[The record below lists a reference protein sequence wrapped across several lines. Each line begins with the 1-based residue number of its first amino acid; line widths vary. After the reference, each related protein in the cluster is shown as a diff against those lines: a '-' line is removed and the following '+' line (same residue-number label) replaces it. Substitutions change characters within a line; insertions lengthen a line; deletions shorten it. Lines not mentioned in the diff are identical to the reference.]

1 MALLS
6 AAARVCLA
14 NTPDLPEAVRQLD
27 LLLSGCE
34 DRFVTYMV
42 AVLDLDRFLVT
53 VVNAGH
59 LPPMLRRAGQATV
72 EELNRE
78 LAGLP
83 LGVMDQPYEQTRVA
97 LQPGDALVFYTD
109 GVSEMRNRAG
119 EMYGVERVRAVVQ
132 NTPADMAGMGTALLS
147 DVQRFAEQRPPGDDM
162 TILCLGRTRE

>member
-1 MALLS
+1 M
-6 AAARVCLA
+6 
-14 NTPDLPEAVRQLD
+14 
-27 LLLSGCE
+27 
-34 DRFVTYMV
+34 TYMV
-42 AVLDLDRFLVT
+42 AVLDLDRLLVT
-53 VVNAGH
+53 IVNAVH
-59 LPPMLRRAGQATV
+59 LPPMLRRAGPATV
-72 EELNRE
+72 EELDRE

-132 NTPADMAGMGTALLS
+132 NAPADMAGMGTALLS

>member
-1 MALLS
+1 
-6 AAARVCLA
+6 
-14 NTPDLPEAVRQLD
+14 
-27 LLLSGCE
+27 
-34 DRFVTYMV
+34 MV
-42 AVLDLDRFLVT
+42 AVLDLDRFLAT
-53 VVNAGH
+53 IVNAVH

-83 LGVMDQPYEQTRVA
+83 LGVMGQPYEQTRVA
-97 LQPGDALVFYTD
+97 LQPGDTLVFYTD
-109 GVSEMRNRAG
+109 VVSEMRNRAG

-132 NTPADMAGMGTALLS
+132 NAPADMAGMGTALLS

>member
-1 MALLS
+1 M
-6 AAARVCLA
+6 
-14 NTPDLPEAVRQLD
+14 
-27 LLLSGCE
+27 
-34 DRFVTYMV
+34 TYMV
-42 AVLDLDRFLVT
+42 AVLDLDRFLAT
-53 VVNAGH
+53 IVNAVH

-83 LGVMDQPYEQTRVA
+83 LGVMGQPYEQTRVA
-97 LQPGDALVFYTD
+97 LQPGDTLVFYTD
-109 GVSEMRNRAG
+109 VVSEMRNRAG

>member
-1 MALLS
+1 MARLS

-42 AVLDLDRFLVT
+42 AVLDLDRFLAT
-53 VVNAGH
+53 IVNAVH

-83 LGVMDQPYEQTRVA
+83 LGVMGQPYEQTRVA
-97 LQPGDALVFYTD
+97 LQPGDTLVHAITLMGKKQIWD
-109 GVSEMRNRAG
+109 LPVVN
-119 EMYGVERVRAVVQ
+119 ERGILVGLLHLHPAVQ
-132 NTPADMAGMGTALLS
+132 ALLGIK
-147 DVQRFAEQRPPGDDM
+147 E
-162 TILCLGRTRE
+162 